1 MEKSTIGDR
10 FGIDGFGC
18 INITLAKPTENS
30 QFMKNIILLN
40 SKTRRS
46 PLAPLQK
53 GGKYFL
59 VPLFKGSQY
68 AHRFS
73 RLEAFGMD
81 LGESR
86 NKATYSNNF
95 LVFSN
100 KIISLCGLLL
110 LATAIA
116 IPAKA
121 HELKTQQDVGATMHI
136 EPNDAP
142 RAGETALTWFALTKK
157 GGQVIPLNQCNCKLS
172 LYSQP
177 HTEGTAPLQQP
188 ILKAVSQEGY
198 QGIPATEVTFP
209 AAGSYELELQGTPKA
224 GAKFAPFELQFEVNV
239 APGIAAQ
246 SPQNVTT
253 QVAPQKPETSAP
265 WSNIAIAVGTIFSVA
280 IAFLVWQKLRR
291 KD

>member
-1 MEKSTIGDR
+1 M
-10 FGIDGFGC
+10 C
-18 INITLAKPTENS
+18 IIVTLAKPTKNAR
-30 QFMKNIILLN
+30 FMKDN

-46 PLAPLQK
+46 PLAPLFK
-53 GGKYFL
+53 GGKYLL
-59 VPLFKGSQY
+59 VPLLK
-68 AHRFS
+68 
-73 RLEAFGMD
+73 ED
-81 LGESR
+81 LGGSR
-86 NKATYSNNF
+86 KATHSNNF

-100 KIISLCGLLL
+100 KIISFGGLLL

-157 GGQVIPLNQCNCKLS
+157 GGQVIPLNECNCKLS

-188 ILKAVSQEGY
+188 LLKAVSQEGY
-198 QGIPATEVTFP
+198 QGIPAAEVTFP
-209 AAGSYELELQGTPKA
+209 TAGSYELELQGTPKA

-239 APGIAAQ
+239 APGIAPQ

-253 QVAPQKPETSAP
+253 QVAPQKPGNSTSVVKYSDRYRNYFYCSSCVFGMAKVAP
-265 WSNIAIAVGTIFSVA
+265 
-280 IAFLVWQKLRR
+280 QKLATQSMFELASAG
-291 KD
+291 